1 METLGK
7 VESGAHAALPIWT
20 DFMKEALNMLPV
32 LTFSV
37 PEGIQFVEVDRQTG
51 ALVDEPS
58 KGTTTE
64 VFADG
69 TIPQRPVQPTSR
81 SFRFL
86 RV

>member
-1 METLGK
+1 MPPF
-7 VESGAHAALPIWT
+7 PIWT
-20 DFMKEALNMLPV
+20 DFMKEALKLLPV
-32 LTFSV
+32 RTFSV

-69 TIPQRPVQPTSR
+69 TIPQRPVRQPADPLDFYEFDQLDPAVETD
-81 SFRFL
+81 
-86 RV
+86 